1 MNFTPFRVQGART
14 AIFTRPMVERALLL
28 RPIGVPS
35 PKRLTSHAVNAWRT
49 DIGALRARPFAMIH
63 RLMKCPRR
71 TLPLAVFAL
80 VTAPAAT
87 LLAADPQPAL
97 TIDLGGGQSLPM
109 VLVPNGAFTQGSP
122 PGEPGRKDDET
133 PRRVTLSYDF
143 YLGKTPVT
151 VGQFARF
158 VAATGYRTE
167 AEAGTSGGSGWDGHA
182 LTQRKEFNWSHPG
195 FPQQDDHPVTLVTYG
210 DARAFASWASRVS
223 GRTVD
228 LPTEAQWEYAYR
240 AGGSGAYYAG
250 EGDKAALTLGWF
262 KPNAGAGTHPVA
274 KNTPNNFGLYDM
286 AGNVAEW
293 CRDWYAP
300 YGPDGAID
308 PEVTTPGSEA
318 TPRRVLRGGSWL
330 KDTKNGR
337 AAARYQNS
345 PGSRNADNGFR
356 VAASINAL
364 STLAPVDTGPPR
376 VSPPEPV
383 VTEPHRSSGLGAI
396 GVFELFFVGIV
407 GIVGIVIAVAVIR
420 WLARLGNARPRLPFA
435 QPQVRVRSGADGFWI
450 DAPPHLRGATLRYRH
465 GVPSEGYRAP
475 PVMREDTVVIEPSP
489 SGQFVY
495 TGYAPIA
502 VEVLEVIGAPAP
514 GPGYAGGPRHVSGRW
529 PSSSSSS
536 PFPSRSRSSHHVH
549 EGAPQPFFSSSNEPE
564 RKSDPPPFRG
574 FPSAY

>member
-1 MNFTPFRVQGART
+1 
-14 AIFTRPMVERALLL
+14 
-28 RPIGVPS
+28 
-35 PKRLTSHAVNAWRT
+35 
-49 DIGALRARPFAMIH
+49 MIH
-63 RLMKCPRR
+63 RLMNCPRC
-71 TLPLAVFAL
+71 TLPLAIFAL
-80 VTAPAAT
+80 VTTRTAT
-87 LLAADPQPAL
+87 LLADPPPSL
-97 TIDLGGGQSLPM
+97 TIDLGGAQSLAM
-109 VLVPNGAFTQGSP
+109 VLVPNGSFTQGSP
-122 PGEPGRKDDET
+122 PSEPGRKDDEA

-143 YLGKTPVT
+143 YLGKVPVT

-167 AEAGTSGGSGWDGHA
+167 AEVGASGGSGWDGHA
-182 LTQRKEFNWSHPG
+182 LTQRKEYNWSHPG

-210 DARAFASWASRVS
+210 DARAFAAWASRVS

-250 EGDKAALTLGWF
+250 DGDKAPFMLGWF
-262 KPNAGAGTHPVA
+262 KPNAGAGTQPVA
-274 KNTPNNFGLYDM
+274 KKTPNNFGLYDM
-286 AGNVAEW
+286 AGNVFEW

-300 YGPDGAID
+300 YGPDGATD

-330 KDTKNGR
+330 KDPKNGR

-356 VAASINAL
+356 VAASVNAL
-364 STLAPVDTGPPR
+364 PTLAPVDTGPPR

-383 VTEPHRSSGLGAI
+383 DTEPPRSSGLGSI
-396 GVFELFFVGIV
+396 GMFELIFVGSV
-407 GIVGIVIAVAVIR
+407 GVVIAGAFIY
-420 WLARLGNARPRLPFA
+420 WLSRRRNTRPRVPLA

-475 PVMREDTVVIEPSP
+475 PAMRDGTVVIEPSP

-502 VEVLEVIGAPAP
+502 VEVLEVLGAPAP
-514 GPGYAGGPRHVSGRW
+514 GPRHAGGPRHAAGRW

-536 PFPSRSRSSHHVH
+536 PFPSRSWSSQHVDQS
-549 EGAPQPFFSSSNEPE
+549 APQPFFSSSSSNEPE